1 MQGARAI
8 LFIVESVGGF
18 YMTDFKR
25 DVLEEYALERIEELK
40 AEGAEYFNQLLHDGE
55 IHHEIFNTDY
65 YICYTGEAV
74 EWMGSHSWECIERV
88 KEWEEFNFGEV
99 TTDLASPFH
108 VVNMYAYI
116 VGDEII
122 QELNLQPM
130 EEEGEEEEEEEGDAS
145 EPEPEPEPEPEEVE
159 PEKVVLLDG
168 AVWVR
173 AKFSSGEWGE
183 VELTGEQIREYTTRE
198 ANETE
203 TDFINRRE
211 AIIKKAVEEVE
222 EEEQGGAGGVS
233 V

>member
-1 MQGARAI
+1 
-8 LFIVESVGGF
+8 
-18 YMTDFKR
+18 MTDYNR
-25 DVLEEYALERIEELK
+25 DILETYALERIEELK
-40 AEGAEYFNQLLHDGE
+40 EDPESFNQLLRDYE
-55 IHHEIFNTDY
+55 IHHVIFNEDY

-74 EWMGSHSWECIERV
+74 EWMGSHAWECIERV
-88 KEWEEFNFGEV
+88 QEYEQSNFGEV
-99 TTDLASPFH
+99 STDLSSPVD

-116 VGDEII
+116 IGEEII
-122 QELNLQPM
+122 YDLDLQPLWID
-130 EEEGEEEEEEEGDAS
+130 EEEEEEEEEV
-145 EPEPEPEPEPEEVE
+145 EPEQEPEQEPEEVE

-203 TDFINRRE
+203 SDFINRRE
-211 AIIKKAVEEVE
+211 AIIKKAVEE
-222 EEEQGGAGGVS
+222 EEQGGAGGVS